1 VRGSGIFHPVLRRV
15 SSPLVALGVAAC
27 GQAFTTATG
36 DGGSLAS
43 DGSLHVGAP
52 GEDSG
57 EDAASPHDATTED
70 ASPRDGRAKEGGG
83 QGDSSPPV
91 IDSGPLPID
100 ASSCVRA
107 CPAGFDCLATK
118 CQDRADAH
126 FSATNNRPFNWSY
139 GFAQSL
145 GGPFQLYS
153 STWSPGS
160 SIDVWTNTTAHT
172 LEPSVFHNSG
182 LATTYDGM
190 TIPLGALGLYPGPTG
205 QTSIVRWT
213 APAAGLYAID
223 LTFTG
228 LSVPATQIDV
238 GVFIN
243 NITVQNGSSAL
254 NAYGGGNT
262 FTLSVP
268 AQMLS
273 AGAFV
278 DFYATIITTMDD
290 PPGGTSLDARITAE

>member
-1 VRGSGIFHPVLRRV
+1 
-15 SSPLVALGVAAC
+15 
-27 GQAFTTATG
+27 
-36 DGGSLAS
+36 
-43 DGSLHVGAP
+43 
-52 GEDSG
+52 
-57 EDAASPHDATTED
+57 
-70 ASPRDGRAKEGGG
+70 
-83 QGDSSPPV
+83 
-91 IDSGPLPID
+91 
-100 ASSCVRA
+100 
-107 CPAGFDCLATK
+107 
-118 CQDRADAH
+118 
-126 FSATNNRPFNWSY
+126 
-139 GFAQSL
+139 
-145 GGPFQLYS
+145 
-153 STWSPGS
+153 
-160 SIDVWTNTTAHT
+160 
-172 LEPSVFHNSG
+172 
-182 LATTYDGM
+182 
-190 TIPLGALGLYPGPTG
+190 
-205 QTSIVRWT
+205 VRWT